1 MSDTMKIY
9 KLYPNVLNLKQASN
23 EAACRDIHAHLRAP
37 VPPEDKPAIIREIR
51 WFDCYNQL
59 HTTMPEV
66 TFDSDIPNVT
76 FELGPKCRALIP
88 TGMIFSMGVDFSARL
103 HPRSGIA
110 WKNGITLINAE
121 GVIDSDYD
129 QEVFVPLYNTTNI
142 PFQIK
147 HGDRIAQVEFI
158 QPFKRVSY
166 ITYTEA
172 TPKKDRSSN
181 RKGGFGSTGV

>member
-1 MSDTMKIY
+1 MSDTMKIH
-9 KLYPNVLNLKQASN
+9 KLYQNVLELKHGTDES
-23 EAACRDIHAHLRAP
+23 ACYDIHAHLRLP
-37 VPPEDKPAIIREIR
+37 VPPEDRPAIIREIK

-59 HTTMPEV
+59 HTTAPDV

-88 TGMIFSMGVDFSARL
+88 TGMVFDTPVGYSARI
-103 HPRSGIA
+103 HPRSGLA
-110 WKNGITLINAE
+110 WKHGITLINAE
-121 GVIDSDYD
+121 GVIDSDYRE
-129 QEVFVPLYNTTNI
+129 EVFVPLWNPTNI
-142 PFQIK
+142 PFRIT

-158 QPFKRVSY
+158 KPYSAINY

-172 TPKKDRSSN
+172 KVKTKTN